1 MGLGY
6 RRVGA
11 AAAALLIASAAG
23 AGGMTGMVS
32 ALAADPPMVPLAG
45 TVVDDAGAPF
55 AGVELVIQEELANDG
70 GLAGFH
76 ATTGADGS
84 FSADVYPWGTAEA
97 PATITIRTAQDIVRV
112 GDSCSQTWGVATTLQ
127 LPLAEAAA
135 EPLTI
140 TATLLGE
147 VCGTTG
153 TPGGNTGNGGGSAL
167 TPPPTDVSAA
177 RLASAAD
184 RSGPALT
191 VGFVVGLLL
200 AILLLVPRPGARRR
214 N

>member
-1 MGLGY
+1 MGRGY
-6 RRVGA
+6 RRVRA
-11 AAAALLIASAAG
+11 AAAALLIAAAAG
-23 AGGMTGMVS
+23 AGGTTGMVS
-32 ALAADPPMVPLAG
+32 ALAADPSTVTLAG
-45 TVVDDAGAPF
+45 TVVDASGAPF
-55 AGVELVIQEELANDG
+55 AGVELVIQEELSDDG
-70 GLAGFH
+70 GLAAFH

-84 FSADVYPWGTAEA
+84 FSADVYPWGTAAA

-112 GDSCSQTWGVATTLQ
+112 GDSCSQTWGVATTVDLA
-127 LPLAEAAA
+127 LAEAAA

-140 TATLLGE
+140 AATLLGE

-153 TPGGNTGNGGGSAL
+153 SPGGNTGGGGGAHL

-177 RLASAAD
+177 ALGSTAD

-200 AILLLVPRPGARRR
+200 AALVLPRPGARRR
-214 N
+214 S